1 MGWGAPPLQREG
13 GAFTC
18 CFRGV
23 LGLLGAGGG
32 PLFREKGGRFTGSF
46 RAHPAP
52 PLGADRGPLTFRSAE
67 RGFTCSPLDVPGS
80 GMPSFREGR
89 GPTSAHP
96 GDARSPPSP
105 SPGLA
110 ESGGAGRQGPPA
122 SRPLRTPRPTP
133 PRAPPTAAGRARHS
147 RDRPRAAPGAAWR
160 AGPSSPCCSA
170 CSARW
175 CPPRVSDWGR
185 PGVRRRGGPRGA
197 RGAGDACLGA
207 RCGRGACLERA
218 AETGGASVGAASG
231 GGHVQWVGGTS
242 GGTPGP
248 PSPPGRNALCP
259 RAANAPG
266 RRLRSFCQ
274 LSSWA
279 CWNSALVGR
288 LTA

>member
-80 GMPSFREGR
+80 GMPSFRERR

-110 ESGGAGRQGPPA
+110 ESGGGGATGAPSLPAPPHA
-122 SRPLRTPRPTP
+122 PPHPAPGTSHRRR
-133 PRAPPTAAGRARHS
+133 PRAPLP
-147 RDRPRAAPGAAWR
+147 
-160 AGPSSPCCSA
+160 GPSL
-170 CSARW
+170 
-175 CPPRVSDWGR
+175 
-185 PGVRRRGGPRGA
+185 
-197 RGAGDACLGA
+197 RGAGRSMARWAVLALLLGLLGSLVPAQGERLGA
-207 RCGRGACLERA
+207 P
-218 AETGGASVGAASG
+218 GGATPGRATGRAGCWGRVPGGALWAGGVLGTRSWSG
-231 GGHVQWVGGTS
+231 GRLGGSGQWGGHVQWVGGTS